1 MSMTTTTRLTDT
13 QTAVLTAAA
22 DESSGRIAWFP
33 DAVQGGARAKV
44 LQGLVAR
51 GLVEAVDE
59 GYSLTTAGYAAIGRT
74 CADAEEDA
82 PKAPGAPNT
91 RAPRRTRGDTKQA
104 AMLALLG
111 RPEGATLAQLIEST
125 GWQAHS
131 VRGALVNLAKHLG
144 IRIQSE
150 KTDGVRIYRTAA

>member
-1 MSMTTTTRLTDT
+1 MTTTTRLTDT

-22 DESSGRIAWFP
+22 DAPSGRIAWFP
-33 DAVQGGARAKV
+33 DTVQGGARAKV

-59 GYSLTTAGYAAIGRT
+59 AYRLTSAGYAAIGRT
-74 CADAEEDA
+74 RADAEKDA
-82 PKAPGAPNT
+82 PKAPDT
-91 RAPRRTRGDTKQA
+91 RAPRRTRENTKQA

-150 KTDGVRIYRTAA
+150 KTDGVRIYRVCA

>member
-1 MSMTTTTRLTDT
+1 MTTTIRLTDT

-22 DESSGRIAWFP
+22 DEPLGRLAWFP
-33 DAVQGGARAKV
+33 DTVQGGARAKV

-51 GLVEAVDE
+51 GLAEAVDE
-59 GYSLTTAGYAAIGRT
+59 GYRLTTAGYAAIGRT
-74 CADAEEDA
+74 RADAEKDA
-82 PKAPGAPNT
+82 PKAPDT
-91 RAPRRTRGDTKQA
+91 RRRRENTKQA

-150 KTDGVRIYRTAA
+150 KTDGVRIYRVCA